1 MRFTE
6 LTDCPYYLITR
17 VALQVTS
24 ALKKGFISAGVQK
37 VRPAYLGVLMSLW
50 QADGLKVV
58 ALGRKAGLE
67 PSTMTGLLDR
77 MERDGLVA
85 RSIDPRDR
93 RAQQIRLTPQ
103 GRNAEAP
110 VQAVVEAVMAKV
122 FAGIAVPELDQNKR
136 LLRQV
141 LGNLQEVAEK

>member
-6 LTDCPYYLITR
+6 LTDCPYYLVTR
-17 VALQVTS
+17 VSLQVTA

-50 QADGLKVV
+50 QADGEKVV
-58 ALGRKAGLE
+58 ALGRKVGLE

-85 RSIDPRDR
+85 RGIDPQDR
-93 RAQQIRLTPQ
+93 RAQQIRLTPL
-103 GRNAEAP
+103 GRDVKEP

-122 FAGIAVPELDQNKR
+122 FAGVVASELEQAKK
-136 LLRQV
+136 LLRQA
-141 LGNLQEVAEK
+141 LGNLQEVAGK

>member
-6 LTDCPYYLITR
+6 LTDCPYYLVSR
-17 VALQVTS
+17 VALQVAT
-24 ALKKGFISAGVQK
+24 ALKKGLQEAGVPK

-50 QADGLKVV
+50 QFDAMKVV

-77 MERDGLVA
+77 MERDGLVT
-85 RSIDPRDR
+85 RNVDPRDR
-93 RAQQIRLTPQ
+93 RAQQVKLTRLGHDVKDP
-103 GRNAEAP
+103 
-110 VQAVVEAVMAKV
+110 VEAVVTTVLDRV
-122 FAGIAVPELDQNKR
+122 FDGIPGQDLDRTKN

-141 LGNLQEVAEK
+141 LGNLQEVDGK

>member
-6 LTDCPYYLITR
+6 LTDCPYYLVTR

-24 ALKKGFISAGVQK
+24 ALKKGLITAGVQK

-50 QADGLKVV
+50 QADGLKGV

-85 RSIDPRDR
+85 RNVDPHDR
-93 RAQQIRLTPQ
+93 RAQQIRLTPY
-103 GRNAEAP
+103 GRDVKEP
-110 VQAVVEAVMAKV
+110 VQAVVEEIGRAHV
-122 FAGIAVPELDQNKR
+122 
-136 LLRQV
+136 
-141 LGNLQEVAEK
+141 